1 MTSRATDH
9 LNETHAPAR
18 RQSVL
23 LSLVVVAGMLCV
35 FGLSRWM
42 DDNRPPVNRAV
53 EEERLYM
60 TGTAVRRASLGFNGL
75 VADWYWMRSL
85 QYVGGK
91 LIKHQ
96 MEHGDV
102 QLDSLGSLDLRLLY
116 PLLDTTTTLDP
127 QFMAAYEYGAVVLP
141 EINLEGAVRLL
152 EKGIAANPSAWRLYH
167 HLGYIYWQR
176 GDYQRASATYSEGAR
191 LPGAAPWMTMMSAKL
206 KAEGGSRATAREIYR
221 RMYEESDDKQI
232 KEMAVRRLMQVA
244 SLDERDVIRKALNE
258 YAARKGSCAASW
270 QDVAQAL
277 RAAGLRMDA
286 SGVPLDPSD
295 TPYVLV
301 KQGCEVAIDT
311 RSLVPRE

>member
-1 MTSRATDH
+1 MRSRATEMTDKTRAH
-9 LNETHAPAR
+9 AR
-18 RQSVL
+18 RQSL
-23 LSLVVVAGMLCV
+23 ALSLIIVAGMLCV

-42 DDNRPPVNRAV
+42 DANRPPVNTAL

-85 QYVGGK
+85 QYVGRK
-91 LIKHQ
+91 VIKQQ

-102 QLDSLGSLDLRLLY
+102 QLDKLSSLDLRLLY

-141 EINLEGAVRLL
+141 EINVEGAVRLL

-244 SLDERDVIRKALNE
+244 SLDERDLIRKALNE
-258 YAARKGSCAASW
+258 YAALKGGCAASW
-270 QDVAQAL
+270 QDLAQAL
-277 RAAGLRMDA
+277 RAAGLRLDA
-286 SGVPLDPSD
+286 SGAPLDPSD

-301 KQGCEVAIDT
+301 KQGCDVDT
-311 RSLVPRE
+311 GARSLVPRE